1 MLQLAHYSS
10 YRIAYTRWIG
20 ALSSEVIADDHSTWT
35 MKDTIVSKL
44 IYACHQLSTLHFNV
58 VSGEGAYDIPIPS
71 TEIKAVA
78 KYTVYD
84 GCHRKKGCSKES
96 R

>member
-1 MLQLAHYSS
+1 MLQLAHYSA
-10 YRIAYTRWIG
+10 YRIAYTRWAG
-20 ALSSEVIADDHSTWT
+20 ALSSEIIAQDLTTWT

-44 IYACHQLSTLHFNV
+44 IYSCQQLSALHFNV
-58 VSGEGAYDIPIPS
+58 VSGEGRYDIPIPS
-71 TEIKAVA
+71 TEIPEVA

-84 GCHRKKGCSKES
+84 GCHRKKGCSEKT